1 VADTTDRTACSER
14 DHQYYQKDITQK
26 GFGKMKKCKKC
37 GALQNDDNSTC
48 IDCGAIL
55 GKALSE
61 AEAAEINESLDDKLE
76 GMSERT
82 EDFHVSLRDKIMGVL
97 SLLGIIAAIILLV
110 LVGREN
116 AGIDSEIP
124 NGVIVDRGSGFTTI
138 ISDGEVDYN
147 YPYALKRKL
156 DNVGTSALISL
167 VCLIV
172 ALPMLTVPKFMW
184 FIDTLRYRMFYNWDT
199 TPSYFALIVRKAF
212 TYIFF
217 AIGIIGVIY
226 GYWQFF

>member
-1 VADTTDRTACSER
+1 
-14 DHQYYQKDITQK
+14 
-26 GFGKMKKCKKC
+26 MKKCKQC

-48 IDCGAIL
+48 IDCGAVL

-61 AEAAEINESLDDKLE
+61 AEAAEINESIDDKLD

-82 EDFHVSLRDKIMGVL
+82 EDFYVPLRDKIMGVL
-97 SLLGIIAAIILLV
+97 SVIGIIAAIVLLV

-116 AGIDSEIP
+116 DRINAEIP
-124 NGVIVDRGSGFTTI
+124 DGVIVDRGSGFTTI
-138 ISDGEVDYN
+138 LSDGEVDYT
-147 YPYALKRKL
+147 YPSALKRKL
-156 DNVGTSALISL
+156 DNVGMSALISL
-167 VCLIV
+167 VCLI
-172 ALPMLTVPKFMW
+172 AAFPMLIVPKFMW

-199 TPSYFALIVRKAF
+199 TPSYFALVVRKAF

-217 AIGIIGVIY
+217 AVGIIGVIY